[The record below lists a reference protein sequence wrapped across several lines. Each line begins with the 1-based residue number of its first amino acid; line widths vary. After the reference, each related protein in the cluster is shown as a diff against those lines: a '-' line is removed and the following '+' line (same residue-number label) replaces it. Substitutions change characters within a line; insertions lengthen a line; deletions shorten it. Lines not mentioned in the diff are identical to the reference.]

1 MMAQVAEELG
11 GEDGCNGALPR
22 DALGQ
27 MLCAR
32 QAEVEERLRACAA
45 DAAGLQVGELEEVGG
60 GAEEEE
66 AGWAGVRSNIQLLL
80 EAERR
85 NIDEARTAMVEREE
99 AEEA

>member
-1 MMAQVAEELG
+1 MAQVAEELG
-11 GEDGCNGALPR
+11 GEDGCNSALPR
-22 DALGQ
+22 DDLGQ

-45 DAAGLQVGELEEVGG
+45 DSAGLPVGEAEVGG
-60 GAEEEE
+60 GAEQE

>member
-1 MMAQVAEELG
+1 MAQVAEELG

-45 DAAGLQVGELEEVGG
+45 DSAGLPVGEAEVGG
-60 GAEEEE
+60 GAEQE

>member
-11 GEDGCNGALPR
+11 GEDGCNSALPR

-45 DAAGLQVGELEEVGG
+45 DSAGLPVGEAEVGG
-60 GAEEEE
+60 GAEQE

>member
-11 GEDGCNGALPR
+11 GEDGCNSALPR

-27 MLCAR
+27 MRCAR
-32 QAEVEERLRACAA
+32 QAEGEERLRACAA
-45 DAAGLQVGELEEVGG
+45 DSAGLPVGEAEVGG
-60 GAEEEE
+60 SAEQE

-80 EAERR
+80 EAERVA
-85 NIDEARTAMVEREE
+85 IDSSLTAMVEREE

>member
-45 DAAGLQVGELEEVGG
+45 DAAGLEVGELEEVGG
-60 GAEEEE
+60 GAEEE
-66 AGWAGVRSNIQLLL
+66 AGWEGVRSNIQLLL

>member
-11 GEDGCNGALPR
+11 GEDGCNSALPR

-45 DAAGLQVGELEEVGG
+45 DSAGLPVGEAEVGVG
-60 GAEEEE
+60 GAEQE

-80 EAERR
+80 EAERVA
-85 NIDEARTAMVEREE
+85 IDSSLTVMVEREE